1 MIHPPLPHAVSSRQL
16 ATEERQDDLPSR
28 VAQATEKFLAAM
40 GMPGTVVCR
49 DRRQDESPCLW
60 VEILSPESRFLIGER
75 GTTLQA
81 LEHVLRLL
89 LRDVAGDTVRIV
101 ADVNA
106 YRARHADLVRRRA
119 LQAAQRA
126 SATRRAVVLEPMNAA
141 DRRVIHVTLAA
152 EADVATESVGEEP
165 ERRVVIRPKD
175 PLA

>member
-1 MIHPPLPHAVSSRQL
+1 MTHSPLSHPAPPRRV
-16 ATEERQDDLPSR
+16 ATGEREDDLPSR
-28 VAQATEKFLAAM
+28 VIRATEEFLAVM

-49 DRRQDESPCLW
+49 DRRREESPCLW
-60 VEILSPESRFLIGER
+60 VEILSSESRFLIGER

-89 LRDVAGDTVRIV
+89 LRDTVGDTVRVV

-106 YRARHADLVRRRA
+106 YRARRADLVRRRA
-119 LQAAQRA
+119 VEAARRA
-126 SATRRAVVLEPMNAA
+126 STTRRAVILEPMNAA

-152 EADVATESVGEEP
+152 EADVTTESIGEDP

>member
-1 MIHPPLPHAVSSRQL
+1 MVYSPLPRAAFPHRIAAEEREDDLPLRVVR
-16 ATEERQDDLPSR
+16 ATEE
-28 VAQATEKFLAAM
+28 FLVVM

-49 DRRQDESPCLW
+49 DLRREESPCLW
-60 VEILSPESRFLIGER
+60 VEIISSESRFLIGDR

-89 LRDVAGDTVRIV
+89 LRDVVGDAVRVV

-106 YRARHADLVRRRA
+106 YRARRADLVRRRA
-119 LQAAQRA
+119 LQAARRA
-126 SATRRAVVLEPMNAA
+126 SVTRRAVVLEPMNAA

-152 EADVATESVGEEP
+152 EADVTTESVGEDP